1 MNGTMIR
8 MGKKKTIGQTLIEY
22 ALLIMLIAVVLIIV
36 LQALGI
42 QVFDLFESINESFG
56 T

>member
-8 MGKKKTIGQTLIEY
+8 MGIKLNGQTLIEY
-22 ALLIMLIAVVLIIV
+22 ALLIMLIAVVVILV

-42 QVFDLFESINESFG
+42 EVFDMFETVRGSFG

>member
-1 MNGTMIR
+1 MKGTMIR
-8 MGKKKTIGQTLIEY
+8 MENKSNGQTLIEY
-22 ALLIMLIAVVLIIV
+22 ALLILLIAVVVILV

-42 QVFDLFESINESFG
+42 QVFDLFESIYESFG

>member
-8 MGKKKTIGQTLIEY
+8 MGIKSNGQTLIEY
-22 ALLIMLIAVVLIIV
+22 ALLILLIAVVVIIV

-42 QVFDLFESINESFG
+42 QVFDMFESINESFG